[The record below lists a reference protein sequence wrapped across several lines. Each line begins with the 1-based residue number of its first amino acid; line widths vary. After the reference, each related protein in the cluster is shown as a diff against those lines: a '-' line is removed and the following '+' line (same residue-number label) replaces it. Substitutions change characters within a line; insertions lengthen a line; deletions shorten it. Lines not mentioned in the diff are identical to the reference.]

1 MKKLNLN
8 LSSFLVFFFLNCSF
22 SYSEDVK
29 NIYGKPIVID
39 GDTINL
45 NNKVIRFSGIDAP
58 ESYYRGKE
66 QVCYLNKKKF
76 FCGKLSK
83 KKLKEKIG
91 NELVVCKRE
100 RNTDIY
106 GRILAECFIKDES
119 LSKFMVRSGYAF
131 DFTRYSKK
139 KYAEDEIYAKSN
151 KLGIWMMKFEY
162 PWVWRKKINKI

>member
-29 NIYGKPIVID
+29 IIYGKPIVID

-66 QVCYLNKKKF
+66 QACYLNEKKI

-83 KKLKEKIG
+83 KNL
-91 NELVVCKRE
+91 
-100 RNTDIY
+100 
-106 GRILAECFIKDES
+106 
-119 LSKFMVRSGYAF
+119 
-131 DFTRYSKK
+131 KK
-139 KYAEDEIYAKSN
+139 K
-151 KLGIWMMKFEY
+151 
-162 PWVWRKKINKI
+162 

>member
-1 MKKLNLN
+1 MSLMKKLNLN

-66 QVCYLNKKKF
+66 QVCYLNKKK
-76 FCGKLSK
+76 
-83 KKLKEKIG
+83 
-91 NELVVCKRE
+91 
-100 RNTDIY
+100 T
-106 GRILAECFIKDES
+106 
-119 LSKFMVRSGYAF
+119 
-131 DFTRYSKK
+131 
-139 KYAEDEIYAKSN
+139 
-151 KLGIWMMKFEY
+151 
-162 PWVWRKKINKI
+162 

>member
-58 ESYYRGKE
+58 ENYYRGKE
-66 QVCYLNKKKF
+66 QACYLNKKKNWIIF
-76 FCGKLSK
+76 VGKLNRAKGYDLFGRAVIKILNKFPSWK
-83 KKLKEKIG
+83 AIAIGDEPREKLFFSHKNLKKLVII
-91 NELVVCKRE
+91 
-100 RNTDIY
+100 RNT
-106 GRILAECFIKDES
+106 
-119 LSKFMVRSGYAF
+119 
-131 DFTRYSKK
+131 
-139 KYAEDEIYAKSN
+139 
-151 KLGIWMMKFEY
+151 
-162 PWVWRKKINKI
+162 